1 VWDVCVCVC
10 VCGVCVYVC
19 VWCVCVCVFMC
30 LCICMCVQ
38 SHMCSYV
45 GCEGGRRYNPVS
57 TLILYLQGDTLQ
69 NAITDL
75 ENILQT
81 GWFKFL
87 LNPEGIG
94 GVHAPPQVIL
104 EYSPIGP
111 DTQRS
116 AGGGGRVQ
124 SEESLAV
131 HRPSCV
137 ATRKERWDS
146 GEISNFVQMLG
157 LLDQG
162 KSDHTAKIMK
172 FQSLNEVST

>member
-1 VWDVCVCVC
+1 
-10 VCGVCVYVC
+10 
-19 VWCVCVCVFMC
+19 M
-30 LCICMCVQ
+30 
-38 SHMCSYV
+38 
-45 GCEGGRRYNPVS
+45 
-57 TLILYLQGDTLQ
+57 Q

-111 DTQRS
+111 DTQQS
-116 AGGGGRVQ
+116 AGGGGHVR
-124 SEESLAV
+124 SEESLTV

-137 ATRKERWDS
+137 AARKERWDS

-172 FQSLNEVST
+172 FQSLNEVSSCADVITTYVLSMPCT